1 MLRRGV
7 PLTAVALLLLVSSG
21 AALAATPPAPPT
33 TENPGAVLEHVVE
46 RIGTTAS
53 GTPITVTRRGR
64 ADATIDVLVVG
75 IIHGNETAGLAV
87 IRRLARTAPPAR
99 IRWWLLP
106 SLNPDGQR
114 RAVRQNGR
122 GVDLNRNFPFEWRAV
137 GRPWDTYYPGRA
149 RASERETRALQA
161 LVRRMRPDLT
171 LWYHQHAALIDQ
183 PRARWRAALART
195 YARASG
201 LPLRGGVFGRLYGT
215 ATSWQ
220 HDEQPRSAAFVVE
233 LPAGQLSGRSVL
245 RHVEAVRRTSNAAA
259 FDDVVAD

>member
-1 MLRRGV
+1 MLAR
-7 PLTAVALLLLVSSG
+7 AALLVAGLLLPFVG
-21 AALAATPPAPPT
+21 VALAATPTTPPPT
-33 TENPGAVLEHVVE
+33 TEDPGAVLEHVVE
-46 RIGTTAS
+46 RIGTTAG

-64 ADATIDVLVVG
+64 VDATIDVLVVG
-75 IIHGNETAGLAV
+75 VIHGNETAGLAV
-87 IRRLARTAPPAR
+87 VRRVARTAPPAR
-99 IRWWLLP
+99 VRWWLLS

-122 GVDLNRNFPFEWRAV
+122 GVDLNRNFPFEWRGG
-137 GRPWDTYYPGRA
+137 GRPWDTYFPGRS

-161 LVRRMRPDLT
+161 LVRRVRPDLT
-171 LWYHQHAALIDQ
+171 IWYHQHAELVDRPAG
-183 PRARWRAALART
+183 AWRVALART
-195 YARASG
+195 YARLSG
-201 LPLRGGVFGRLYGT
+201 LPLRGDAFGRLYGT

-245 RHVEAVRRTSNAAA
+245 RHVEAVRRTSNAVA